1 MHCKELMRI
10 LLCREFEVQLPVEV
24 FDGVLEKIPKSKL
37 KMMMRRE
44 ERRVEESPRDSGM
57 DGYIRTVCGLPF
69 FNRKYRFLP
78 GGYRFSLEDTVIRWQ
93 IPLVCNMVCISIR
106 R

>member
-57 DGYIRTVCGLPF
+57 DTDCMWFTVF
-69 FNRKYRFLP
+69 
-78 GGYRFSLEDTVIRWQ
+78 
-93 IPLVCNMVCISIR
+93 
-106 R
+106 